1 MYKLKIRD
9 FYFLVKKKKKRDFQ
23 ESLTMAL
30 EPSNIIKSQQTI
42 PKMINV
48 HNNHGNGNLKV
59 FKNNNL
65 FSLPLCFLIIFMQL
79 VY

>member
-42 PKMINV
+42 QKMINV
-48 HNNHGNGNLKV
+48 NNNHGNGNLKV
-59 FKNNNL
+59 LKNNNL
-65 FSLPLCFLIIFMQL
+65 FSLP
-79 VY
+79 